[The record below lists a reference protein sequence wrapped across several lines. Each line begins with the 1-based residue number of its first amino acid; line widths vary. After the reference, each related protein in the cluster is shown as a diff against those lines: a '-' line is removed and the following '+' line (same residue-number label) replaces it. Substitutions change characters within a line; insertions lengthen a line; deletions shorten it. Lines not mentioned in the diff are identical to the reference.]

1 MDRRIRDVTGWPLE
15 DFRAAGIVLETKL
28 LESDSRA
35 GDADPRTQRLA
46 PRKAGEV
53 GQGQHVTTHSLGG
66 KTMRKLFAFGAAL
79 AIATSAYA
87 APNIAQNTQKGS
99 LLIFPDIRVDDGF
112 NTIVRLSN
120 DGSLAVDV
128 KCIWMD
134 GNKNRTDFIVT
145 LTKNQ
150 TIWFDARGGDGT
162 IPVNPMP
169 YTAANGFD
177 NPFLVGPGATEATDT
192 AGPYEKGMLV
202 CFAVDGGAMN
212 QVKWNHLFGSATVF
226 NGREGTAYEYTAY
239 SFYVPSGSDQGPV
252 GTAGTL
258 NLNGLEYDA
267 CPLYMTGAMTPAG
280 YHLNSKFVH
289 GEGQFWYFVDANRIA
304 VSSCALNL
312 NQDWQP
318 VYTKLQFD
326 VWDSNETK
334 LTGGYECADSWHESI
349 FTDIDA
355 AAQVFTKS
363 TVDTDALR
371 YRVQGVKSTQCKP
384 TVAETKAVGILAIQS
399 TLISFGPQ
407 GPFAATGTN
416 LTAAG
421 KATQPENKIVW
432 DPEGAVPEGRIR

>member
-1 MDRRIRDVTGWPLE
+1 
-15 DFRAAGIVLETKL
+15 
-28 LESDSRA
+28 
-35 GDADPRTQRLA
+35 
-46 PRKAGEV
+46 
-53 GQGQHVTTHSLGG
+53 
-66 KTMRKLFAFGAAL
+66 MRKLFAFGAAL
-79 AIATSAYA
+79 AMATSAYA

-99 LLIFPDIRVDDGF
+99 LLIFPDIRVDTVVEGNRTRSQF

-150 TIWFDARGGDGT
+150 TIWFDAKGGDGT

-177 NPFLVGPGATEATDT
+177 NPFLPGA
-192 AGPYEKGMLV
+192 AGPYYKGMLV

-289 GEGQFWYFVDANRIA
+289 GQGEFWYFVDKNRIA

-399 TLISFGPQ
+399 TKIDFLAVCSQPGAEECVN
-407 GPFAATGTN
+407 GLGSYARTGTN